1 MDPSP
6 EERGRTGLRA
16 LGITLIYIA
25 FGTAWILLSDRVA
38 EAAAG
43 EISRLAVFQRLKG
56 LAYVALTGGALFLL
70 IRQGMI
76 RVHRAAVRLR
86 KSEREGARLG
96 NYLRAII
103 DASPLAIFDLS
114 AHGSIDSIWNPA
126 AERFFGI
133 SRLRALGTVPRFV
146 AGDHTRLVD
155 IARDLAGSREKAPL
169 LEMDLVR
176 NDGSTFPA
184 VIAAAAVLSPC
195 DPLVVIVSDT
205 SALHQAT
212 SELRAALEER
222 EVLLREI
229 HHRVKNNL
237 QVVCS
242 LVSLERVTG
251 LTAQAEELVAR
262 TLTRIHTISGV
273 HEQLYQHADLSRVDL
288 VSYLQELCAN
298 ARAAY
303 DRSRGTPVICDLEP
317 LEVGVEV
324 AIPLG
329 LLLHELLA
337 GALQDGCADHTGSVN
352 VTLCRV
358 DGHLELGFSSDCGG
372 VSAGTTGGLDRGSRP
387 DALPPQLIAA
397 LVNQMGGELLVGA
410 TGHITVR
417 VAEPSGSG
425 TG

>member
-16 LGITLIYIA
+16 LGITLISIA

-38 EAAAG
+38 EVAAE

-86 KSEREGARLG
+86 KSERESARLG
-96 NYLRAII
+96 HYLRAII

-146 AGDHTRLVD
+146 AGDHTRL
-155 IARDLAGSREKAPL
+155 
-169 LEMDLVR
+169 
-176 NDGSTFPA
+176 
-184 VIAAAAVLSPC
+184 
-195 DPLVVIVSDT
+195 
-205 SALHQAT
+205 
-212 SELRAALEER
+212 
-222 EVLLREI
+222 
-229 HHRVKNNL
+229 
-237 QVVCS
+237 
-242 LVSLERVTG
+242 
-251 LTAQAEELVAR
+251 
-262 TLTRIHTISGV
+262 
-273 HEQLYQHADLSRVDL
+273 
-288 VSYLQELCAN
+288 
-298 ARAAY
+298 
-303 DRSRGTPVICDLEP
+303 
-317 LEVGVEV
+317 EVGVEV

-352 VTLCRV
+352 VTLCRI

-387 DALPPQLIAA
+387 DALPSQLIAA
-397 LVNQMGGELLVGA
+397 LVNQMAGELLVGA